1 MPFDFLKRKKPSAD
15 GDGSSASTVGGST
28 GPAGG
33 GLPFEGLTEDWRLV
47 GRMTIDGRLSDVLN
61 KREPIPIDDVMWAP
75 ADSSDALAPAPG
87 LRSIDPYDLVIVL
100 TGSDSQ
106 PDRTADQ
113 SSAHRVHKISY
124 EVALEAPPYRVI
136 GTVFLYP
143 GSEPDSLL
151 QRSSD
156 MFAAIV
162 DATASIGSRQ
172 IGTGAYDTILV
183 NRQYLRGVEQVD
195 LRTGERHVKLP
206 GQRLGGTDWIDRTR

>member
-1 MPFDFLKRKKPSAD
+1 VPFDFLKRKKAPADAASA
-15 GDGSSASTVGGST
+15 GSATGASSS
-28 GPAGG
+28 AGG
-33 GLPFEGLTEDWRLV
+33 GFPFEGLTEDWRLV
-47 GRMTIDGRLSDVLN
+47 GRMAIEGRLSDVLN

-100 TGSDSQ
+100 TGNDSQ

-162 DATASIGSRQ
+162 DATASIGARQ
-172 IGTGAYDTILV
+172 IGPGPYPTILV

-206 GQRLGGTDWIDRTR
+206 GQRLGGTDWIDRVR

>member
-1 MPFDFLKRKKPSAD
+1 VPFDFLKRRKPADADPSAAAKAA
-15 GDGSSASTVGGST
+15 GSSAA
-28 GPAGG
+28 AGG
-33 GLPFEGLTEDWRLV
+33 FPFEGLTEDWRLV
-47 GRMTIDGRLSDVLN
+47 GRMNIEGRLSDVLN
-61 KREPIPIDDVMWAP
+61 KRDPIPIDDVMWAP

-100 TGSDSQ
+100 TGNDAQ

-156 MFAAIV
+156 MFAAVV
-162 DATASIGSRQ
+162 DATASIGARQ
-172 IGTGAYDTILV
+172 IGTGPYDAILV

>member
-1 MPFDFLKRKKPSAD
+1 VPFDFLKRRKPADAAD
-15 GDGSSASTVGGST
+15 GSKASAAAAASAAADGF
-28 GPAGG
+28 
-33 GLPFEGLTEDWRLV
+33 PFEGLTEDWRLV
-47 GRMTIDGRLSDVLN
+47 GRMTIEGRLSDVLN
-61 KREPIPIDDVMWAP
+61 KRDPIPIDDVMWAP

-100 TGSDSQ
+100 TGNDSQ
-106 PDRTADQ
+106 PGRSADE

-124 EVALEAPPYRVI
+124 EVALEAPPYRVV
-136 GTVFLYP
+136 GTVYLYP

-156 MFAAIV
+156 MFAAVV
-162 DATASIGSRQ
+162 DATASIGTRQ
-172 IGTGAYDTILV
+172 IGTGPYDTILV

-206 GQRLGGTDWIDRTR
+206 GQRLGGTDWIDRNR